1 MSMDFFNT
9 ADKAVRFSI
18 NNRGWRRIY
27 LLGLMFGWVLQG
39 TTTPP
44 GWSGEKPW
52 DAQNYST
59 NEGQVV
65 TEADALELA
74 KAIAQAIPLLK
85 PPEAMNAPQPVG
97 FMWELELF
105 QRFGQAMENGVRDPG
120 YIFFDA
126 RWSDKL
132 NELVAFCQK
141 GAFKIC

>member
-1 MSMDFFNT
+1 MDFFNLEN
-9 ADKAVRFSI
+9 KMISFSI

-27 LLGLMFGWVLQG
+27 LLALMFGWVPQG

-44 GWSGEKPW
+44 GWSGGKPW

-65 TEADALELA
+65 TSADALELA
-74 KAIAQAIPLLK
+74 KAISQAIPMLE
-85 PPEAMNAPQPVG
+85 PPVSMNARQQGG
-97 FMWELELF
+97 FMWEMELF
-105 QRFGQAMENGVRDPG
+105 QRFGQAMEKGVRDPG
-120 YIFFDA
+120 YIFFDE

-132 NELVAFCQK
+132 NELVVFCQK